1 MRTSKTNQRTRSER
15 KHMNSSIPTIEE
27 TETQNPNLTNH
38 FNQCSFFHWTNEHLL
53 LLSVNSNPICQ
64 TMIELLS
71 PSEPRKQVLISAVN
85 CQKTEEN
92 YLIELDKQR
101 ADLIVKEFNNDLG
114 SIVQNLQI
122 LNRRLVLL
130 NPKIGKKMP
139 RRRIL

>member
-1 MRTSKTNQRTRSER
+1 MTRNHRMRTSKTNQRTRSER

-27 TETQNPNLTNH
+27 TETQNPNLTKERETLFKKIKSMENGRY
-38 FNQCSFFHWTNEHLL
+38 N
-53 LLSVNSNPICQ
+53 
-64 TMIELLS
+64 IEIS
-71 PSEPRKQVLISAVN
+71 RTRKQVLISAVN